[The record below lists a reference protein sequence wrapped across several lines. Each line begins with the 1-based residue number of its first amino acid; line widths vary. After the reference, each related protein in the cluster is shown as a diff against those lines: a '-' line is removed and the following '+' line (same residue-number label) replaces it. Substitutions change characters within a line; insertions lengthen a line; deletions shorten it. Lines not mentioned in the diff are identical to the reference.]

1 MFLGQITTN
10 DDNLLNNRFRENL
23 DDTKK
28 EGDVE
33 GYLEQEGELMLAFSS
48 GTICKLCLYYYSK
61 FQILTSG
68 MVCNLHFWV
77 RLAGKYE

>member
-1 MFLGQITTN
+1 MFLGRFTTN

-33 GYLEQEGELMLAFSS
+33 GYLEQEGELVTAFSS
-48 GTICKLCLYYYSK
+48 GTICKLCLNSEEL
-61 FQILTSG
+61 F
-68 MVCNLHFWV
+68 
-77 RLAGKYE
+77 

>member
-1 MFLGQITTN
+1 MFWGQFSTN

-33 GYLEQEGELMLAFSS
+33 GYLEQEGELMAAFSS
-48 GTICKLCLYYYSK
+48 GTICKLCL
-61 FQILTSG
+61 
-68 MVCNLHFWV
+68 NLEELF
-77 RLAGKYE
+77 